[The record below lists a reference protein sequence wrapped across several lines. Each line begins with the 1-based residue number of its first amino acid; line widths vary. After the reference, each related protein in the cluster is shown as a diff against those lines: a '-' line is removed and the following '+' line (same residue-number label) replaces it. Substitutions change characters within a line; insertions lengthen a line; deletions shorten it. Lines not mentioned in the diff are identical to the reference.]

1 MSKKTILYVDDE
13 NDIRLVVRASLE
25 DAGYRVLTAANA
37 EEGLKVAFTEF
48 PDLIITDVMMPG
60 ESGYSLCKK
69 LKEDPST
76 AKIPVVF
83 LTVMDNEN
91 TAMEAGGTAF
101 LSKPFDEQQ
110 LRSTVSTLLNA
121 SDGRVELDL
130 AAQAIRAGDFPRAL
144 ASLERVIVSEK
155 GSPLEA
161 WARYYAAQV
170 HHHQGNAA
178 KATDEYK
185 LSLAADPTFFR
196 SHVRLA
202 QLAEAGGDVD
212 RALKHYER
220 SLSIN
225 PQQADISQH
234 VARLKGR

>member
-25 DAGYRVLTAANA
+25 DAGYRVLTAASA
-37 EEGLKVAFTEF
+37 EEGLKTAFAEF

-60 ESGYSLCKK
+60 ESGYSFCKK
-69 LKEDPST
+69 LKDDPST
-76 AKIPVVF
+76 TKIPVVF
-83 LTVMDNEN
+83 LTVMDNER

-110 LRSTVSTLLNA
+110 LRDTVSALLTP
-121 SDGRVELDL
+121 SDGRAELDR
-130 AAQAIRAGDFPRAL
+130 AAQAIRTGDFPRAL
-144 ASLERVIVSEK
+144 ASLERVMVSDK
-155 GSPLEA
+155 GTPLEG
-161 WARYYAAQV
+161 WARYYAAQI
-170 HHHQGNAA
+170 HHHQGNTA
-178 KATDEYK
+178 KAGDEYK
-185 LSLAADPTFFR
+185 ASLAADPTFWR

-202 QLAEAGGDVD
+202 QIAESAGDVD

-225 PQQADISQH
+225 SQQPEIAQH
-234 VARLKGR
+234 VARLKGQ